1 MNIAISG
8 ASGFIGKHLT
18 NSLSEAGYEIVPLD
32 RSFFQEKKFKQLVQ
46 TLSRCD
52 VIINLAGAPVN
63 KRWSASYKQELQ
75 DSRIRVTRSITRALD
90 AAPRK
95 PELMISASAVGY
107 YPTEGTHDEYTGK
120 RGNGFLPELCEAW
133 EQEAR
138 HCPPATRLVITRFGI
153 VLSPDGG
160 AMRQMLLPLKM
171 KLAAVI
177 APGTQPFPWISIH
190 DLCRAM
196 QFIIGNKSIE
206 GVVNLVSPGRL
217 TQHAFT
223 RAVAK
228 ACHAWGTV
236 TIPRFC
242 FRTLYGEGAA
252 FLTTGQDVKPTRL
265 TEFGFRFTDATI
277 EQFLRQTDHA
287 TIGQLDLSR
296 YMGRWYEIARHD
308 HVFERGLSNVT
319 ATYTLLPDGKVRV
332 ENAGYQTGKN
342 GNDHFKRAVGR
353 AKMPDTTQPG
363 KLKVAF
369 FLWFY
374 ADYYILELD
383 KAGYKYALIGSSSD
397 KYLWILSRTPSLPD
411 EIKETLLANA
421 THRGYDTSNL
431 LWTDQSKH
439 IS

>member
-18 NSLSEAGYEIVPLD
+18 NSLSKAGYEIVPLD

-52 VIINLAGAPVN
+52 VIINLAGAPIN

-107 YPTEGTHDEYTGK
+107 YPTEGTHDEYTGR

-190 DLCRAM
+190 DLCRA
-196 QFIIGNKSIE
+196 IHYRE
-206 GVVNLVSPGRL
+206 
-217 TQHAFT
+217 
-223 RAVAK
+223 
-228 ACHAWGTV
+228 
-236 TIPRFC
+236 
-242 FRTLYGEGAA
+242 
-252 FLTTGQDVKPTRL
+252 
-265 TEFGFRFTDATI
+265 
-277 EQFLRQTDHA
+277 
-287 TIGQLDLSR
+287 
-296 YMGRWYEIARHD
+296 
-308 HVFERGLSNVT
+308 
-319 ATYTLLPDGKVRV
+319 
-332 ENAGYQTGKN
+332 
-342 GNDHFKRAVGR
+342 
-353 AKMPDTTQPG
+353 
-363 KLKVAF
+363 
-369 FLWFY
+369 
-374 ADYYILELD
+374 
-383 KAGYKYALIGSSSD
+383 
-397 KYLWILSRTPSLPD
+397 
-411 EIKETLLANA
+411 
-421 THRGYDTSNL
+421 
-431 LWTDQSKH
+431 
-439 IS
+439 